1 MPFCASSHSMSRR
14 SSRRSTPSNK
24 GGAINRSK
32 AGTDVIATIDK
43 QSHRKSNPRSQPAM
57 DRRRLSA
64 HSDSSQEP
72 MDISSS
78 NRTASSTDTNN
89 SSLNN
94 NNNSSRL
101 LSKTA
106 ASVSADSDNVDSD
119 EDQRR
124 SMQHLFQARHNARS
138 ENLHQV
144 MDNMLRRKFHS
155 LNNNN
160 YSGKHLPASVGT
172 TLLQQHLAAA
182 ANDNNL
188 TEMEGKKYVCP
199 ICDIVSVT
207 KHDFTEH
214 IRSHNNSKS
223 SSGDRDNGEGG
234 QFVCKICSKVLSS
247 ASSLDRHVLVHT
259 GERPFNCKYCN
270 LTFTTNGNMHR
281 HMRTHKQS
289 ERESYESD
297 GSTDS
302 GGSSAASSGM
312 SNNNN
317 NSYNNNYDGEG
328 KRKNA
333 DENVHYKRKIRT
345 NNNNNILDGSVTEG
359 VQKFCCP
366 VCVRNDFSS
375 MISLENHM
383 DREHPQIPAKCR
395 HCEMVFK
402 TYKALNA
409 HRCGNNN
416 YQNIT
421 PGFKDLT
428 FVDFSSEKFPL
439 IAKSV
444 CEQSIRTPVTSQKF
458 ECSKCYRAFPCSK
471 TLDMHVRDCG
481 VSDYSSSGGGGEKRK
496 WKTSEASSEDDLKR
510 DDFFANLDLQN
521 KSMST
526 NISSNVSEAPTT
538 PSSLDKSFSSPI
550 MAREIKQEPNYYHHS
565 GANYPP
571 QQDTKD
577 LADIQSIIN
586 VTSSGGFFRQL
597 DKDPYPPMKDEEEAQ
612 DAFTAEF
619 RKMKL
624 RGEFPCRLC
633 TAVFPNLR
641 ALKGHNRIH
650 VSAAGLGP
658 YRCNM
663 CPYVIND
670 KATLIR
676 HMRSH
681 NGDRPYECALCN
693 YAFTTKANCER
704 HLRNRHGRATREEVK
719 RAIIYH
725 PSEDSS
731 CEDPLKKMQMFN
743 TPPGDFDRDVDV
755 DHPSGRSTPV
765 SHLKEMLMPIPM
777 SLVTKIDS
785 TPIPTTPAK
794 IQVKSLEKLNQLT
807 PPQDQDY
814 EKEAPQTPISQPTP
828 DTARPMDLSMDAL
841 DLSKKPEPIIR
852 REHDADSD
860 HPRSDAEDDEEDRV
874 DDDDAEDED
883 EEEQQ
888 PAKIPKLDLSLLE
901 KNQQQIQ
908 LMQQKLFSEA
918 LSKLD
923 PAHYF
928 QLSQLYSRFS
938 FPAAAAFPLHPLFL
952 QNPLLCAP
960 GALGDLKNFFP
971 KEFPILPQMSGG
983 SLIGNPFHS
992 PAESPKSTSDTTP
1005 VKHAQQLS
1013 PQAMP
1018 NPPPPAQQQQKPQS
1032 QILPPH
1038 AVHSHH
1044 QAPPPPPP
1052 LPPSSSAN
1060 SSPMSAIPLGN
1071 GPVKMVIKN
1080 GVLMPKQKQR
1090 RYRTERPFACEHCSA
1105 RFTLRSNMERH
1116 IKQQHPQ
1123 FWSQRQRGGHHMMR
1137 GRGHSVSSMA
1147 SNVSPSLSHP
1157 HPHHHHHSQQQQQQ
1171 QQQQQHHH
1179 HQSMAAAAAAAAAFG
1194 GISDQVK
1201 YAILA
1206 QQSGKAAAH
1215 HRPPV
1220 AADAASTMLQNIIAQ
1235 GQNPFGSHHSMPQH
1249 QEHQHS
1255 SRGSSANHHAANNG
1269 HHGLDDEEEEDERE
1283 LVIDEEFQPEDL
1295 SKGNESDQEL
1305 PQPVVARNQ
1314 ESPVFQH
1321 KILKQKLEESKEQ
1334 RQQAAKAVAE
1344 GILEQAMR
1352 QRKEVEKEK
1361 EPSAPKGADE
1371 SDLVSVSKLVDNAT
1385 NVAFEN
1391 YFRPDVPLSQD
1402 QSDEEGLVASGSAS
1416 ESNNSGTDDPNPS
1429 TLQQKKKSAYSLAPN
1444 RVSCPYCQ
1452 RMFPWS
1458 SSLRRHIL
1466 THTGQKPFKCSQCTL
1481 LFTTKSNC
1489 DRHLLR
1495 KHGDV
1500 ESAMSIPVPIDD
1512 LLDPKPEP
1520 IPVAVAEAIAKSKST
1535 PPTSRP
1541 ASPKPPQITAQ
1552 PPPTA
1557 TKDDESEPPIK
1568 SKPEKVPPPAAPAAA
1583 EEEEDDDEEDQ
1594 FEPIPSPEPSSMVK
1608 VKEEPQAPADEN
1620 SSLPAINSDLPF
1632 KCHLCE
1638 GSFADRVSCLDHIK
1652 QNHVQEFAL
1661 LMNKVTLETE
1671 SEAPSASPDDDES
1684 GNNGEGCG
1692 RGGKYPDYANRK
1704 VICAFCLRRF
1714 WSTEDLRR
1722 HMRTHSGERPFQCD
1736 VCRRRFTLKHSM
1748 LRHQRKHKCSR
1759 LNGSTTTNGKTFV
1772 ASSDFSD
1779 DEPEVA
1785 APPPAAAAACT
1796 RSKTQHQQL
1805 FGSNSADLIGNLLGI
1820 SDQGILNRML
1830 LGSASEAAKLLGVEK

>member
-1 MPFCASSHSMSRR
+1 MPSFCALSHPMSRR
-14 SSRRSTPSNK
+14 SARRSTPQGAGGTSRRK
-24 GGAINRSK
+24 GGA
-32 AGTDVIATIDK
+32 VIATTGK
-43 QSHRKSNPRSQPAM
+43 QSHQQPNSSRSQPAM
-57 DRRRLSA
+57 DRRRLSI
-64 HSDSSQEP
+64 HSDSSQEA

-78 NRTASSTDTNN
+78 NRTGSSTDANN
-89 SSLNN
+89 SSLLLNN
-94 NNNSSRL
+94 NNNNNIL
-101 LSKTA
+101 LNKTA
-106 ASVSADSDNVDSD
+106 TTSADSDNVDSD

-124 SMQHLFQARHNARS
+124 SSVHLFHQARHNARR
-138 ENLHQV
+138 ENLHQL

-160 YSGKHLPASVGT
+160 YSGKHPSSMVGST

-182 ANDNNL
+182 AVDNNNHESSRIGEGGNE
-188 TEMEGKKYVCP
+188 TDGKKYVCP
-199 ICDIVSVT
+199 ICETVSST

-223 SSGDRDNGEGG
+223 ASGGDNGEGG

-302 GGSSAASSGM
+302 GGSSGASSGM

-328 KRKNA
+328 KRKNL

-345 NNNNNILDGSVTEG
+345 INNNILDGSVTEG

-375 MISLENHM
+375 MISLESHM
-383 DREHPQIPAKCR
+383 DREHPHIPAKCR
-395 HCEMVFK
+395 HCDMVFK
-402 TYKALNA
+402 SYKALNA

-471 TLDMHVRDCG
+471 TLEMHVRECG
-481 VSDYSSSGGGGEKRK
+481 ASDYSSGGAEKRK

-526 NISSNVSEAPTT
+526 NMSSNVSEAPTT

-550 MAREIKQEPNYYHHS
+550 MSREIKQEPNYYHHS

-571 QQDTKD
+571 QQDNKD

-597 DKDPYPPMKDEEEAQ
+597 DKDPYPPLKDEEEAQ

-650 VSAAGLGP
+650 VSAAGPGP

-663 CPYVIND
+663 CPYIIND

-704 HLRNRHGRATREEVK
+704 HLRNRHGRTTRDEVK

-743 TPPGDFDRDVDV
+743 TPPGDFDRDVD
-755 DHPSGRSTPV
+755 DHPSDRSTPV

-777 SLVTKIDS
+777 SLVTKIDN
-785 TPIPTTPAK
+785 TPMPLTPAK

-807 PPQDQDY
+807 PPQEQDY
-814 EKEAPQTPISQPTP
+814 EKETPETPVSQP
-828 DTARPMDLSMDAL
+828 DTTRPMDLSMDVL

-852 REHDADSD
+852 RENDADSD
-860 HPRSDAEDDEEDRV
+860 HPRSDAEDDDEDRG
-874 DDDDAEDED
+874 DDDGEDDE

-888 PAKIPKLDLSLLE
+888 AAKIPKLDLSLLE
-901 KNQQQIQ
+901 KNQHQLQ

-918 LSKLD
+918 LSKMD

-971 KEFPILPQMSGG
+971 KEFPLLPQMSGG

-992 PAESPKSTSDTTP
+992 PSESPKSCSESSTGPQPTP
-1005 VKHAQQLS
+1005 FSTNPVTPSSTKQQ
-1013 PQAMP
+1013 PQQQQQH
-1018 NPPPPAQQQQKPQS
+1018 PAQQSPQSLPNSLQQQK
-1032 QILPPH
+1032 
-1038 AVHSHH
+1038 HH
-1044 QAPPPPPP
+1044 QHHHQQQQQHQQQQVPPPPPP
-1052 LPPSSSAN
+1052 PPTLSSM
-1060 SSPMSAIPLGN
+1060 SSIPMGN

-1137 GRGHSVSSMA
+1137 GRGHSSAAAAAAAVTG
-1147 SNVSPSLSHP
+1147 SNAGSNL
-1157 HPHHHHHSQQQQQQ
+1157 HHHHHS
-1171 QQQQQHHH
+1171 
-1179 HQSMAAAAAAAAAFG
+1179 MAAAAAFG

-1206 QQSGKAAAH
+1206 QQSGKAAAGH
-1215 HRPPV
+1215 HRGNGGEIGGT
-1220 AADAASTMLQNIIAQ
+1220 SGMSSMLQNIIAQ
-1235 GQNPFGSHHSMPQH
+1235 GQNPFGTGAVPAQVPASML
-1249 QEHQHS
+1249 
-1255 SRGSSANHHAANNG
+1255 
-1269 HHGLDDEEEEDERE
+1269 HHGQSRLEHHQSAGRGGSNDHGGDDEEEEEDEQE
-1283 LVIDEEFQPEDL
+1283 LVIDEEFAPEDL
-1295 SKGNESDQEL
+1295 SKGGNESDHELL
-1305 PQPVVARNQ
+1305 PQPVVARN

-1344 GILEQAMR
+1344 GILEQAIR
-1352 QRKEVEKEK
+1352 QRKEVDLEKELAK
-1361 EPSAPKGADE
+1361 SADE

-1429 TLQQKKKSAYSLAPN
+1429 TLLQKKKSAYSLAPN

-1520 IPVAVAEAIAKSKST
+1520 IPVAVAVAIAKSKGT
-1535 PPTSRP
+1535 PPSSRP
-1541 ASPKPPQITAQ
+1541 ASPKPQPAQ
-1552 PPPTA
+1552 TVE
-1557 TKDDESEPPIK
+1557 KDHHS
-1568 SKPEKVPPPAAPAAA
+1568 APAKPA
-1583 EEEEDDDEEDQ
+1583 EDEPTL
-1594 FEPIPSPEPSSMVK
+1594 EPIPSPELPTI
-1608 VKEEPQAPADEN
+1608 KEEPTTDDN
-1620 SSLPAINSDLPF
+1620 SSIPTINSDLPF
-1632 KCHLCE
+1632 KCHLCDC
-1638 GSFADRVSCLDHIK
+1638 SFSDRVSCLDHIK
-1652 QNHVQEFAL
+1652 QSHVHEFAL
-1661 LMNKVTLETE
+1661 LMNKVTLEAE
-1671 SEAPSASPDDDES
+1671 SEAPSGSPDDDES
-1684 GNNGEGCG
+1684 GNNGEGG

-1722 HMRTHSGERPFQCD
+1722 HMRTHSGDRPFQCD

-1759 LNGSTTTNGKTFV
+1759 LNGTVVSAAVAAAKNG
-1772 ASSDFSD
+1772 AALSDVSD
-1779 DEPEVA
+1779 DEQEMIPT
-1785 APPPAAAAACT
+1785 PPPASVAGQQVIT
-1796 RSKTQHQQL
+1796 RSSKGL
-1805 FGSNSADLIGNLLGI
+1805 LGGSGNSADLIGNLLGI

-1830 LGSASEAAKLLGVEK
+1830 LGSASDAARLLGVEK

>member
-1 MPFCASSHSMSRR
+1 MTFCALSGSARPPPPAMSRR
-14 SSRRSTPSNK
+14 SSRRSTSAGRPK
-24 GGAINRSK
+24 GGTA
-32 AGTDVIATIDK
+32 IATADK
-43 QSHRKSNPRSQPAM
+43 QSRLRSSSSSRSQPAM
-57 DRRRLSA
+57 DLRRLSS

-72 MDISSS
+72 MDMSSANRTANISSS
-78 NRTASSTDTNN
+78 SSTSSSSNVSDANS

-94 NNNSSRL
+94 NNNNHHQL
-101 LSKTA
+101 LSKALSNHQHSRSQQHT
-106 ASVSADSDNVDSD
+106 STDDHSDNADSDEHQRQPYSLSALTKEQQREVLQNV
-119 EDQRR
+119 
-124 SMQHLFQARHNARS
+124 
-138 ENLHQV
+138 
-144 MDNMLRRKFHS
+144 LRRKAR
-155 LNNNN
+155 LEYGLEVDAAEKVAKAYMENNN
-160 YSGKHLPASVGT
+160 SVCPS
-172 TLLQQHLAAA
+172 
-182 ANDNNL
+182 
-188 TEMEGKKYVCP
+188 CP
-199 ICDIVSVT
+199 ICGVISLS
-207 KHDFTEH
+207 KHDLTEH
-214 IRSHNNSKS
+214 IRSKHNNNKT
-223 SSGDRDNGEGG
+223 GTTGDNGEG
-234 QFVCKICSKVLSS
+234 QFVCKVCSKVLSS

-302 GGSSAASSGM
+302 GGSSGGSSGLA
-312 SNNNN
+312 NNNN
-317 NSYNNNYDGEG
+317 NSYNSNYDGEG
-328 KRKNA
+328 KRKNS

-345 NNNNNILDGSVTEG
+345 INNNILDGSVTEG

-366 VCVRNDFSS
+366 VCIRNDFSS
-375 MISLENHM
+375 MVSLENHM

-395 HCEMVFK
+395 HCEVVFK
-402 TYKALNA
+402 SYKALNA

-416 YQNIT
+416 YQNIM

-458 ECSKCYRAFPCSK
+458 ECDKCYRAFPCSK
-471 TLDMHVRDCG
+471 TLDMHMKDCG
-481 VSDYSSSGGGGEKRK
+481 VLDNSFSSPASKRK
-496 WKTSEASSEDDLKR
+496 WKTSEGSSEEDVKR

-526 NISSNVSEAPTT
+526 NMSSNVSEAPTT
-538 PSSLDKSFSSPI
+538 PSSLDKSFSSPVVS
-550 MAREIKQEPNYYHHS
+550 REIKQESTTYYQHS
-565 GANYPP
+565 GANFPT

-586 VTSSGGFFRQL
+586 VTSSGSFFRQL
-597 DKDPYPPMKDEEEAQ
+597 DKDPYPPLKDEEEAQ

-650 VSAAGLGP
+650 VSAAGPGP

-663 CPYVIND
+663 CTYMIND

-676 HMRSH
+676 HMRTH

-704 HLRNRHGRATREEVK
+704 HLRNRHGRTSRDEVK

-743 TPPGDFDRDVDV
+743 TPPTDLERDVDV
-755 DHPSGRSTPV
+755 EHPKDRSTPV
-765 SHLKEMLMPIPM
+765 LSHNDMRVIAKPLN
-777 SLVTKIDS
+777 LVTKIDS
-785 TPIPTTPAK
+785 NPMPTTPAK

-807 PPQDQDY
+807 PPQEEPY
-814 EKEAPQTPISQPTP
+814 GI
-828 DTARPMDLSMDAL
+828 L
-841 DLSKKPEPIIR
+841 DLSNKPKPITR
-852 REHDADSD
+852 KEDDSD
-860 HPRSDAEDDEEDRV
+860 CCVSEDDDDENDEDEDDEDDGRR
-874 DDDDAEDED
+874 DDDAEDED
-883 EEEQQ
+883 EEDQQQ
-888 PAKIPKLDLSLLE
+888 PAKMPKLDLMFE
-901 KNQQQIQ
+901 KQQLQ
-908 LMQQKLFSEA
+908 LVHQKLFSEA
-918 LSKLD
+918 LTD
-923 PAHYF
+923 PNRYF
-928 QLSQLYSRFS
+928 QLSQLYSRCG
-938 FPAAAAFPLHPLFL
+938 FPAMPFPLPLFL
-952 QNPLLCAP
+952 NNPLLCAP
-960 GALGDLKNFFP
+960 GALGDMKNFFP
-971 KEFPILPQMSGG
+971 KEFPAMLPQMSGG
-983 SLIGNPFHS
+983 SLVGKPFLPS
-992 PAESPKSTSDTTP
+992 SESPNPIPSMPLS
-1005 VKHAQQLS
+1005 VKLPS
-1013 PQAMP
+1013 PESSSKP
-1018 NPPPPAQQQQKPQS
+1018 KYIPHPSIPQS
-1032 QILPPH
+1032 VNHNLPSP
-1038 AVHSHH
+1038 VSSHT
-1044 QAPPPPPP
+1044 PPPPPP
-1052 LPPSSSAN
+1052 PAMPT
-1060 SSPMSAIPLGN
+1060 IPIGN

-1123 FWSQRQRGGHHMMR
+1123 YWSQRQRGGHHMMR
-1137 GRGHSVSSMA
+1137 GRGA
-1147 SNVSPSLSHP
+1147 SHHAGMSGG
-1157 HPHHHHHSQQQQQQ
+1157 HHHPPSAM
-1171 QQQQQHHH
+1171 
-1179 HQSMAAAAAAAAAFG
+1179 SATTVAATAAASPFG
-1194 GISDQVK
+1194 SISEQVK

-1206 QQSGKAAAH
+1206 QQSGKAGGRTGEGSAM
-1215 HRPPV
+1215 
-1220 AADAASTMLQNIIAQ
+1220 SSMLHNIIAQ
-1235 GQNPFGSHHSMPQH
+1235 GQNPYQALQ
-1249 QEHQHS
+1249 QEHQQRMQLEMQQKVQQQQQQLGRS
-1255 SRGSSANHHAANNG
+1255 NISLSGMSNNNG
-1269 HHGLDDEEEEDERE
+1269 HGEDLEEEEDERE
-1283 LVIDEEFQPEDL
+1283 LVIDEEFHPEDL
-1295 SKGNESDQEL
+1295 SKGTESEDER
-1305 PQPVVARNQ
+1305 PTKK

-1321 KILKQKLEESKEQ
+1321 QILKQKLEESKEQ

-1344 GILEQAMR
+1344 NILEQAMR
-1352 QRKEVEKEK
+1352 QHKQLDREKEK
-1361 EPSAPKGADE
+1361 EAAKDADSGKDE

-1429 TLQQKKKSAYSLAPN
+1429 SLQQKKKSAYSLAPN

-1520 IPVAVAEAIAKSKST
+1520 VPVAVAEAIAKSKAT

-1541 ASPKPPQITAQ
+1541 VSPKPQPAQPTEEHKQITPEAEPDEAEAIASHD
-1552 PPPTA
+1552 PP
-1557 TKDDESEPPIK
+1557 KIKQEP
-1568 SKPEKVPPPAAPAAA
+1568 SA
-1583 EEEEDDDEEDQ
+1583 DEEPHISLDD
-1594 FEPIPSPEPSSMVK
+1594 PSIPP
-1608 VKEEPQAPADEN
+1608 
-1620 SSLPAINSDLPF
+1620 INSDLPF
-1632 KCHLCE
+1632 KCHLCDS
-1638 GSFADRVSCLDHIK
+1638 SFTDRVSCLDHIK
-1652 QNHVQEFAL
+1652 LVHAHDFAL
-1661 LMNKVTLETE
+1661 LMNKVTLEAD

-1684 GNNGEGCG
+1684 GNNGEGG

-1722 HMRTHSGERPFQCD
+1722 HMRTHSGERPFQCE
-1736 VCRRRFTLKHSM
+1736 VCKRRFTLKHSM
-1748 LRHQRKHKCSR
+1748 LRHQRKHKCGR
-1759 LNGSTTTNGKTFV
+1759 LNGSLSKAAAAAAGGN
-1772 ASSDFSD
+1772 SSDLSD
-1779 DEPEVA
+1779 DEPDHPVTLTA
-1785 APPPAAAAACT
+1785 MA
-1796 RSKTQHQQL
+1796 RSKSL
-1805 FGSNSADLIGNLLGI
+1805 LSNSDLIGNLLGI
-1820 SDQGILNRML
+1820 NDQGILNRML
-1830 LGSASEAAKLLGVEK
+1830 LGSASEAAKLLGVDK